1 MSATIRQRW
10 PDPKKMP
17 SEYRAMWLLTMFDL
31 PMLTKEQRRDYTR
44 FRKLLLSEGFIQLQ
58 LSVYARFSGSEESVE
73 CVRNRIRA
81 SIPPHG
87 QVRMLAVT
95 DHQYGRMELW
105 FGRKRKRVE
114 DPPVQF
120 ELF

>member
-1 MSATIRQRW
+1 
-10 PDPKKMP
+10 
-17 SEYRAMWLLTMFDL
+17 MWLLTMFDL

>member
-1 MSATIRQRW
+1 
-10 PDPKKMP
+10 MP

-31 PMLTKEQRRDYTR
+31 PVLTKEQRRDYTR
-44 FRKLLLSEGFIQLQ
+44 FRKLLLSEGFVQLQ
-58 LSVYARFSGSEESVE
+58 LSVYARFSGSEERVE
-73 CVRNRIRA
+73 GVRNRIRA

>member
-1 MSATIRQRW
+1 
-10 PDPKKMP
+10 
-17 SEYRAMWLLTMFDL
+17 MWLLTMFDL
-31 PMLTKEQRRDYTR
+31 PMLTREQRRDYTQ
-44 FRKLLLSEGFIQLQ
+44 FRKLLLREGFVQLQ

-87 QVRMLAVT
+87 QVRMIAVT